1 MHITDFDLYADL
13 LKKQSGLTLSSDK
26 SYLIDSRLGPVAKAW
41 GFDSLS
47 NMTNALR
54 GLPDPK
60 LIKDIVEA
68 MTTNETSFYR
78 DTRPFEIFKNVVM
91 PYMLKSR
98 ASSKRLKI
106 WCAAA
111 SSGQEPY
118 SIAMMLKDMAHQM
131 PKWKIEI
138 YATDIDDKILDQAS
152 AAKYSQFEV
161 QRGLPVQTLIKY
173 FDEDGD
179 KWALK
184 DEIRNMVK
192 FANFNLLNSMA
203 GMDTFDVVFCRNV
216 LIYFDAPDKTDILQ
230 RISQKV
236 TGDGFLFLGGAET
249 VFGLTDT
256 FKPLPNHRGLY
267 ILSEGQYDMEQLA

>member
-54 GLPDPK
+54 GLPDTK